1 MKVPLLKVVAVGEFE
16 PWAKQFIASMQEN
29 EIIEVKFEP
38 NIEVFCGTVVPSN
51 YPTVVFIENN
61 SDNRKNILKICSLER
76 PIYILCLG
84 KQFSRED
91 FQFAL
96 EQRIY
101 WLFEVTKVDEKD
113 AIERLQNLSRLV
125 ESDGQFQQI
134 LRAMKS
140 ILLQTEAEFPEIPM
154 VAELRKAVKKLESH
168 SLKNELNHLGFHKM
182 GEVSENLFHKNQTLG
197 EALVTINELER
208 TGVMWVRGNQP
219 EQEGKIEFLQGRI
232 VMASAGG
239 CEGTKA
245 IYRMF
250 LWDKATLLFY
260 RKDPSESSL
269 VEHIDIDI
277 NQLSKM
283 GELHKSKFEGL
294 RNELPPPNLKLE
306 INPEMIDKETALSRS
321 DFSVLSSIVEFG
333 TVSTVVDFNAL
344 PDVEIYESLI
354 ALRKS
359 NLIHKSK

>member
-1 MKVPLLKVVAVGEFE
+1 MKVPLLKVVAVGDFE
-16 PWAKQFIASMQEN
+16 PWGKQFIASMHEK
-29 EIIEVKFEP
+29 EIIEVKSEA
-38 NIEVFCGTVVPSN
+38 NIEVFCGTVIPNN
-51 YPTVVFIENN
+51 YPSVVFIENN
-61 SDNRKNILKICSLER
+61 SDSRKNIQKICSLER
-76 PIYILCLG
+76 PVYIVWLS
-84 KQFSRED
+84 KQFSKED
-91 FQFAL
+91 FQFAF

-101 WLFEVTKVDEKD
+101 WLFEATKIDEKD
-113 AIERLQNLSRLV
+113 IITRLQNLSRLV

-154 VAELRKAVKKLESH
+154 VSELRKAVKKLESH
-168 SLKNELNHLGFHKM
+168 SMKNELNHLGFHKM

-208 TGVMWVRGNQP
+208 TGVMWVRGSQP
-219 EQEGKIEFLQGRI
+219 EQEGKIEFLQGKI
-232 VMASAGG
+232 TMASAGS
-239 CEGTKA
+239 CEGIKA

-250 LWDKATLLFY
+250 LWDKPTLLFY
-260 RKDPSESSL
+260 RKDPSESTL
-269 VEHIDIDI
+269 VEHIDMDI
-277 NQLSKM
+277 SQLSKM
-283 GELHKSKFEGL
+283 GELHRLKFDKI

-306 INPEMIDKETALSRS
+306 INPDMVDKDTALSRS
-321 DFSVLSSIVEFG
+321 DFSVLSSVVEFG
-333 TVSTVVDFNAL
+333 TVSTVVDFNNL